1 MFIAAA
7 APESLS
13 GSIYAH
19 SVFSGCAQ
27 RRFRI
32 GRAFEESLAWSKI
45 LRLPIS
51 WVLWRALRAAL
62 PPAFAPA
69 AIHSLQDGSY
79 VRRSAETSFVASFSE
94 PENLF
99 SNAWMQ
105 APPEPLQTLDCT
117 HPFAHRPLG
126 EFLMTVPTGVLC
138 RPGEPRRLMRHALS
152 DLWPPGVRKRRS
164 KGVFNAPGL
173 EALRPLARGLLK
185 GGNWKSLNGFCR
197 PRQRAFS
204 PGAPFDW
211 ARLQRASVAPYHHAR
226 IVAAEP
232 IAEPGVHHRSGVA
245 RRRLAP
251 DVSGIRATLGSVP
264 GFTPQH
270 RGQVKADLLD
280 LAARDPRLSGA
291 AVTGSAVA
299 GNEDQWS
306 DIDLAF
312 GVTDPALVRAVMA
325 DFSDFLYAS
334 RGVLHHHDIRFG
346 PWTYRVFFLPGALQ
360 VDLAFVEKSEFGPL
374 GPKFKLVSGEANPLR
389 EFPVPTPKDLIGFA
403 WLYALHAR
411 TCILRGKLWQAEYM
425 ISAVRDHA
433 LALACV
439 RHNVP
444 STHGSGMDLLP
455 ESVTGPLGPSLVRK
469 LEPDELW
476 RTLDVVIQSLSVEI
490 GLVDPALGSRT
501 LEEIANLA
509 TKPPT

>member
-1 MFIAAA
+1 
-7 APESLS
+7 
-13 GSIYAH
+13 
-19 SVFSGCAQ
+19 
-27 RRFRI
+27 
-32 GRAFEESLAWSKI
+32 
-45 LRLPIS
+45 
-51 WVLWRALRAAL
+51 
-62 PPAFAPA
+62 
-69 AIHSLQDGSY
+69 
-79 VRRSAETSFVASFSE
+79 
-94 PENLF
+94 
-99 SNAWMQ
+99 
-105 APPEPLQTLDCT
+105 
-117 HPFAHRPLG
+117 
-126 EFLMTVPTGVLC
+126 
-138 RPGEPRRLMRHALS
+138 
-152 DLWPPGVRKRRS
+152 
-164 KGVFNAPGL
+164 
-173 EALRPLARGLLK
+173 
-185 GGNWKSLNGFCR
+185 
-197 PRQRAFS
+197 
-204 PGAPFDW
+204 
-211 ARLQRASVAPYHHAR
+211 
-226 IVAAEP
+226 
-232 IAEPGVHHRSGVA
+232 
-245 RRRLAP
+245 
-251 DVSGIRATLGSVP
+251 VP

-270 RGQVKADLLD
+270 RGQVKADLLE
-280 LAARDPRLSGA
+280 LAARDSRLSGA

-374 GPKFKLVSGEANPLR
+374 GPKFKLVSGEANPRR
-389 EFPVPTPKDLIGFA
+389 EFPAPTPKDLIGFA

-425 ISAVRDHA
+425 ISAVRDHT

-444 STHGSGMDLLP
+444 STHGRGIDLLP

-476 RTLDVVIQSLSVEI
+476 RTLDVVIQSLRAEI
-490 GLVDPALGSRT
+490 GLVDPALGSRI

-509 TKPPT
+509 SIIDGSLESPHDAHLQCGTG